1 MHIFFSIYPLNISSA
16 RIQNWQDI
24 SSVQSGSLR
33 RPPSFPC
40 FVLKLNL
47 WLLWMELW
55 CEWELPRLAASPS
68 RLRIQRCFPFHSV
81 DQALPSGGWWR
92 EKQTD
97 FLSLFYS
104 FSTRKEKQITYFF
117 FFKSLKQNDLLF
129 KHQNCCFTRSFIFF
143 HHNDI
148 PSIKRK
154 QMSTSSFF
162 LKLFFVTLTFNFKMQ
177 NNTS

>member
-81 DQALPSGGWWR
+81 DQALPSGGVV
-92 EKQTD
+92 EGETD
-97 FLSLFYS
+97 RLS
-104 FSTRKEKQITYFF
+104 FSF
-117 FFKSLKQNDLLF
+117 
-129 KHQNCCFTRSFIFF
+129 
-143 HHNDI
+143 
-148 PSIKRK
+148 
-154 QMSTSSFF
+154 
-162 LKLFFVTLTFNFKMQ
+162 LFFVIETKFRKNLWNKMIRFSNIKTVVLQ
-177 NNTS
+177 EVLFVSVTMTYQV